1 MMQLKNKLFLLFLLI
16 IICSSSGMLTYNIL
30 YLIDEYRYKNVEY
43 EEITHFEIAEQKSVI
58 AEQVLH
64 AGGVMPLLAGE
75 SEALDWVSAQIK
87 ERPIII
93 IEEEIPLTEQANF
106 IDNLT
111 DEEIDLIC
119 RIAYKEAGN
128 QCEDGKRAVIE
139 VIINRVMHE
148 VFPDTIY
155 DVLSAP
161 TQFSTWAKK
170 DEVSQEHIDIMK
182 EVLYIVRDAKES
194 VFVKYIEEAGYDCS
208 PEDYVYFAQEQQS
221 YHNNPIRIEGHS
233 FGTR

>member
-16 IICSSSGMLTYNIL
+16 IICVSNGVLTYNIL
-30 YLIDEYRYKNVEY
+30 YLIDEYKYNNMEY

-58 AEQVLH
+58 AEQVLP
-64 AGGVMPLLAGE
+64 AGGVVPLLAGE

-93 IEEEIPLTEQANF
+93 IEEEIPLTKQANF

-119 RIAYKEAGN
+119 RIAYREAGN

-148 VFPDTIY
+148 VFPNTVY

-161 TQFSTWAKK
+161 TQFSTWVKR
-170 DEVSQEHIDIMK
+170 DEVSQQHINMMK
-182 EVLYIVRDAKES
+182 EVLYIVRDAEES

-221 YHNNPIRIEGHS
+221 YHNNLIRIEGHS

>member
-1 MMQLKNKLFLLFLLI
+1 MMQLKNKLFLLFLLVV
-16 IICSSSGMLTYNIL
+16 ICGSSAILTYNVL
-30 YLIDEYRYKNVEY
+30 YLIDEYRYNNIEY

-58 AEQVLH
+58 AEQVLP
-64 AGGVMPLLAGE
+64 AGGVTPLLAGE
-75 SEALDWVSAQIK
+75 PEALNWALAQSK
-87 ERPIII
+87 EKPTII
-93 IEEEIPLTEQANF
+93 IEEEVPLTEQANF

-119 RIAYKEAGN
+119 RIAYREAGN

-148 VFPDTIY
+148 VFPNTVY

-161 TQFSTWAKK
+161 TQFSTWAKR
-170 DEVSQEHIDIMK
+170 DEVSQQHINMMK
-182 EVLYIVRDAKES
+182 EVLYIVRDAEES